1 MTKKSATNG
10 TIIPASVKITS
21 KTLMNLRIKK
31 VLLQVQ
37 IMNSSIYMNSYI
49 SEQLSIVIHFTVI
62 SILVLVL

>member
-1 MTKKSATNG
+1 MAVCEKCM
-10 TIIPASVKITS
+10 PTS

-49 SEQLSIVIHFTVI
+49 SEQLSIVIHFTII
-62 SILVLVL
+62 SILQAFIAL